1 MTTTR
6 ERPARLRRADA
17 AAVLL
22 PPPRRE
28 PRREPPREPPREP
41 RDQHDPPEPLPAR
54 TLAIT
59 ELMARRPDLHD
70 VYTPATIAADSVL
83 WSA

>member
-1 MTTTR
+1 MTTLQ
-6 ERPARLRRADA
+6 ERPAQVRRPRAFPP
-17 AAVLL
+17 V

-28 PRREPPREPPREP
+28 PPEP
-41 RDQHDPPEPLPAR
+41 RRAP
-54 TLAIT
+54 TVGIT
-59 ELMARRPDLHD
+59 ELMGRRPDLQD